1 MVKVS
6 FFGAA
11 GEVTGSNF
19 LVETDKHKYIVD
31 CGLFQGAETLSDLND
46 DPFAYSPSEIDAVI
60 VTHAHLD
67 HIGRLPKLVAEG
79 YKGPIFGTRATLELA
94 ALVLKDAFRLATHR
108 YERDNKPLLFSETDL
123 RRALELFQ
131 PIPYHQRHSLFG
143 EDAVTLYDAGHILG
157 SATVHL
163 LAGGKKIVFSG
174 DIGHAPNILLPQ
186 PEDEFAADA
195 VIIEGTYGGRERED
209 KQDRFSILKE
219 AIEWIIQ
226 RRGVLLVPAFSI
238 ERSQELLYMLNILFN
253 KHQLPKIPIFLDSPL
268 AIDALHV
275 FERHQ
280 ELYKQ
285 EVQQVR
291 KVDQDIFDF
300 SGLVLAATVE
310 DSKSINEQAPPKV
323 IIAGSG
329 MMAGGRIHHHL
340 KRYLSWPNTYLL
352 VVGFQAP
359 GTLGSDILA
368 GNDHVTILGEKI
380 AVRAKVVKAEVFS
393 GHADNSELL
402 DWLTGIRLSDQA
414 KIFIVHA
421 DDERTP
427 IFAENIKGALPQ
439 ATVIAPTL
447 KQSFK
452 L

>member
-1 MVKVS
+1 MVKIG
-6 FFGAA
+6 FYGAA

-19 LVETDKHKYIVD
+19 LIETDSHKYIVD
-31 CGLFQGAETLSDLND
+31 CGLFQGADTLADLND
-46 DPFAYSPSEIDAVI
+46 DPFAYVPSDVEAVI

-79 YKGPIFGTRATLELA
+79 FRGPIFGTRATLELSG
-94 ALVLKDAFRLATHR
+94 LVLRDALDLAIHR
-108 YERDNKPLLFSETDL
+108 HERDNKPLLFTEADL
-123 RRALELFQ
+123 HRTLGLFQ
-131 PIPYHQRHSLFG
+131 AIPYHQRHALLG

-174 DIGHAPNILLPQ
+174 DVGHAPNVLLPE
-186 PEDEFAADA
+186 PEDEFAAD
-195 VIIEGTYGGRERED
+195 VVVVEGTYGGRERED
-209 KQDRFSILKE
+209 KKDRLMVLKE
-219 AIEWIIQ
+219 AVSWVIE
-226 RRGVLLVPAFSI
+226 RRGVLLIPAFSI
-238 ERSQELLYMLNILFN
+238 ERSQELLYMFNLLFN
-253 KHQLPKIPIFLDSPL
+253 KHQLPRVPIYLDSPL
-268 AIDALHV
+268 AIDALHI

-300 SGLVLAATVE
+300 NGLVLAATVE

-352 VVGFQAP
+352 IVGYQAR
-359 GTLGSDILA
+359 GTLGSEILA
-368 GNDHVTILGEKI
+368 GNERVNVMGEQVAVHAKI
-380 AVRAKVVKAEVFS
+380 VNAEVFS

-402 DWLTGIRLSDQA
+402 DWLAGIRLSDQA
-414 KIFIVHA
+414 KLFIVHA
-421 DDERTP
+421 DEQRTP
-427 IFAENIKGALPQ
+427 LFVENIKRALP
-439 ATVIAPTL
+439 TVTVEAPTL
-447 KQSFK
+447 KQVVE

>member
-1 MVKVS
+1 MVKIG

-19 LVETDKHKYIVD
+19 LIETDSHKYIVD
-31 CGLFQGAETLSDLND
+31 CGLFQGAETLADLND
-46 DPFAYSPSEIDAVI
+46 EPFAYAPNTVEAVI

-79 YKGPIFGTRATLELA
+79 YRGPIFATRATLELTG
-94 ALVLKDAFRLATHR
+94 LVLKDAFDLAVRRH
-108 YERDNKPLLFSETDL
+108 ERENKPLLFTEADL
-123 RRALELFQ
+123 RRTLDLFQ
-131 PIPYHQRHSLFG
+131 PIPYHQRHALLG
-143 EDAVTLYDAGHILG
+143 DDTVTLYDAGHILG
-157 SATVHL
+157 SSTVHL
-163 LAGGKKIVFSG
+163 QVGGKKIVFSG
-174 DIGHAPNILLPQ
+174 DVGHAPNILLPQ

-195 VIIEGTYGGRERED
+195 VIVEGTYGGRERED
-209 KQDRFSILKE
+209 KEDRLMVLKE
-219 AIEWIIQ
+219 ALSWIIE
-226 RRGVLLVPAFSI
+226 RHGVLLIPAFSI
-238 ERSQELLYMLNILFN
+238 ERSQELLYMFNLLFN
-253 KHQLPKIPIFLDSPL
+253 KHQLPKVPIYLDSPL

-280 ELYKQ
+280 ELYKK

-300 SGLVLAATVE
+300 TGLVLAATVE

-352 VVGFQAP
+352 VVGYQAH
-359 GTLGSDILA
+359 GTLGSQILQ
-368 GNDHVTILGEKI
+368 GNDHVTIMGEKI
-380 AVRAKVVKAEVFS
+380 AVRAKIVNAEVFS

-402 DWLTGIRLSDQA
+402 DWLGGIRLSDQA
-414 KIFIVHA
+414 KILVVHA
-421 DDERTP
+421 DAERTP
-427 IFAENIKGALPQ
+427 LFIENIQHALPG
-439 ATVIAPTL
+439 AIVTAPTL
-447 KQSFK
+447 GQTIEI
-452 L
+452 

>member
-1 MVKVS
+1 MVKVG
-6 FFGAA
+6 FYGAA

-19 LVETDKHKYIVD
+19 LIETESHKYIVD

-46 DPFAYSPSEIDAVI
+46 DPFAYNPAEVEAVI

-79 YKGPIFGTRATLELA
+79 FKGPIFATRATLELTS
-94 ALVLKDAFRLATHR
+94 LVLKDAFDLAVRRH
-108 YERDNKPLLFSETDL
+108 ERDGKPLLFTEADL
-123 RRALELFQ
+123 RRTLEMFQ
-131 PIPYHQRHSLFG
+131 AVPYHQRHSLLG

-174 DIGHAPNILLPQ
+174 DVGHAPNILLPA
-186 PEDEFAADA
+186 PEDDFAADA
-195 VIIEGTYGGRERED
+195 VVIEGTYGGRERED
-209 KQDRFSILKE
+209 KEDRLRVLRD
-219 AIEWIIQ
+219 ALDWIIE
-226 RRGVLLVPAFSI
+226 RRGVLLIPAFSV
-238 ERSQELLYMLNILFN
+238 ERSQELLYMFNTLFN
-253 KHQLPKIPIFLDSPL
+253 KHELPRVPIYLDSPL

-280 ELYKQ
+280 ELYKK
-285 EVQQVR
+285 EVQLVR

-300 SGLVLAATVE
+300 QGLVLAATVE

-352 VVGFQAP
+352 VVGYQAQ

-368 GNDHVTILGEKI
+368 GNEHITIMGEKI

-402 DWLTGIRLSDQA
+402 DWLTGIRLGPAA
-414 KIFIVHA
+414 KICIVHA
-421 DDERTP
+421 DEERTP
-427 IFAENIKGALPQ
+427 LFIANIKHALPH
-439 ATVIAPTL
+439 AVVEAPTL
-447 KQSFK
+447 GQSIEI
-452 L
+452 